1 MFRIDLEIFWLLF
14 RLCKDSSQLSII
26 FNQRSLIS
34 FNRRGWNDREKLLLN
49 YFLGTWSS
57 QHGRQIIDR
66 WIPKTFLT
74 KKLCVG
80 VTTVDE
86 KLYLLQERNV
96 LDVNIWVKRNA
107 KQNLLGQEGAHG
119 KLLGD
124 NRPILKGTKL
134 NLGGKIPNLIGTHLI
149 LF

>member
-1 MFRIDLEIFWLLF
+1 M
-14 RLCKDSSQLSII
+14 
-26 FNQRSLIS
+26 
-34 FNRRGWNDREKLLLN
+34 
-49 YFLGTWSS
+49 
-57 QHGRQIIDR
+57 
-66 WIPKTFLT
+66 
-74 KKLCVG
+74 G

-124 NRPILKGTKL
+124 NRQTLKGTKL
-134 NLGGKIPNLIGTHLI
+134 NLGGKIPNLISTHFI